1 MPLVH
6 VNRRAGRPREE
17 NAGVLEGIHA
27 AIVEAFKT
35 PMHDRTQLL
44 SEHDPA
50 HFEIPADR
58 TAAYTL
64 IEITAFPGRS
74 VDAKRALY
82 RGIVTRLEAIGI
94 APADVLIVLT
104 EPPLESWSVRGGAA
118 ACDVKVAYKIDV

>member
-6 VNRRAGRPREE
+6 VNRRVGRSGEE
-17 NAGVLEGIHA
+17 NARVLEAIHA

-35 PMHDRTQLL
+35 PASDRTQILY
-44 SEHDPA
+44 EHDAA

-74 VDAKRALY
+74 VEAKRALY
-82 RGIVTRLEAIGI
+82 RSIVARLEAIGI

-104 EPPLESWSVRGGAA
+104 EPPLESWSIRGGSAA
-118 ACDVKVAYKIDV
+118 SDVKLGYKIEV